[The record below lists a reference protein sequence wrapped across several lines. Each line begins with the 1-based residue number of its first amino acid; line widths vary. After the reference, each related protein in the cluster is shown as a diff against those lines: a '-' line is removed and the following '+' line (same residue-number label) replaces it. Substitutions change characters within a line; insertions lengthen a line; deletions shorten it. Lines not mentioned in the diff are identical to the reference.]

1 MARGYTKG
9 PIKPSG
15 SDENWTALNAQL
27 DRLRR
32 WEDESNTSPTAVVY
46 REMLAAAAPPPLNKV
61 ES

>member
-1 MARGYTKG
+1 MPRGYTKG

-15 SDENWTALNAQL
+15 SPENWTALNAQL

-32 WEDESNTSPTAVVY
+32 WEDESNSSPTAVVY
-46 REMLAAAAPPPLNKV
+46 REMLAAAAPPSLKRQ